1 MNERIN
7 TAQVEESI
15 AAMVEDVRGQA
26 RRGELDTRVAQFQI
40 DAISAFHRAFCK
52 GINDGASH
60 VDMRNAR
67 MSVLATF
74 LEEFVRGVAAEFGDT
89 LEYTCQSAFRQLFH
103 HVSDALTTRDDSEV
117 GNIAIRAERGH

>member
-1 MNERIN
+1 MNERID

-15 AAMVEDVRGQA
+15 LLMTEDCRAQAA
-26 RRGELDTRVAQFQI
+26 RGELDARAAQFQI

-74 LEEFVRGVAAEFGDT
+74 LEEFVRGVASEFGDT
-89 LEYTCQSAFRQLFH
+89 LDYTCQSAFSQLYH
-103 HVSDALTTRDDSEV
+103 HVSDALATRDESEV
-117 GNIAIRAERGH
+117 GDIAIRTERGH